1 MNRVDAY
8 WTFVESRRV
17 GLISFIGEGGLE
29 AVKEVESETM
39 KCFEESVVV
48 TAFEWCEKNKMDLR
62 FVYEFS
68 AKPPVGRILKAW
80 IYIV

>member
-29 AVKEVESETM
+29 AVKEVKRDTM
-39 KCFEESVVV
+39 KCFEKIVV
-48 TAFEWCEKNKMDLR
+48 TAACDWCENNKIDLR
-62 FVYEFS
+62 FVYEFRNPKEKDLHCMK
-68 AKPPVGRILKAW
+68 AKVCG
-80 IYIV
+80 

>member
-29 AVKEVESETM
+29 AVKEIESETM
-39 KCFEESVVV
+39 KCFEKRVVV
-48 TAFEWCEKNKMDLR
+48 TAFEWCVKNKMDLR
-62 FVYEFS
+62 FVYEFTNS
-68 AKPPVGRILKAW
+68 NEVDLHYMKV
-80 IYIV
+80 